1 MEPLDLLAGLTGRL
15 AAAER
20 LDDVVEAAT
29 AASVQ
34 LGFGD
39 VWLAVFDAAT
49 GGLTTL
55 KELIDGV
62 DPTKASPL
70 RSTSGLRL
78 PIGQAFGDRRMINV
92 PDPEVL
98 RIVERGAPASGDD
111 DLALPRLVSE
121 HLRGH
126 PFACGP
132 LMTSRGEPIGAI
144 GLSSYHGKQAIPDVL
159 LESGLVRAFTDH
171 LGIAL
176 ERALHVAR
184 LDDSLRSAH
193 SVIASDARIK
203 AVGELAAGV
212 AHDLNNLAGIALLAI
227 GVGQRSPADAVSVLP
242 RIERANRAIGELVA
256 RLQRVARPPAAEPE
270 VARLH
275 EIVEDIL
282 IMTRPMLRDR
292 SIDVDIE
299 IAAVPPVRCDPAVIH
314 QTVLN
319 LIVNAQDA
327 LADVHPDRRRLQLR
341 VFPDNGSVRLVVADS
356 GPGIAPAMLGRLFQP
371 FATTKAGAHLG
382 LGLAAT
388 YTSLQE
394 YGGRIE
400 ARNAPGSGAVFE
412 VTLIAAPSGAPASAP
427 PPRAPATEPRAR
439 RRDKILAVDDDPDV
453 VNIIREYLEP
463 LGYEVATATGPA
475 QALEAVAAHGF
486 DLVLCD
492 IGMPG
497 QSGLEMPRAMRERGY
512 GGKLVLMTGWDSHA
526 LSADPRI
533 SEADTLLKK
542 PFLGTELIDAIG
554 SLLAS

>member
-256 RLQRVARPPAAEPE
+256 RLQRVARPPAAE
-270 VARLH
+270 RLG
-275 EIVEDIL
+275 
-282 IMTRPMLRDR
+282 
-292 SIDVDIE
+292 
-299 IAAVPPVRCDPAVIH
+299 
-314 QTVLN
+314 
-319 LIVNAQDA
+319 
-327 LADVHPDRRRLQLR
+327 RRR
-341 VFPDNGSVRLVVADS
+341 VR
-356 GPGIAPAMLGRLFQP
+356 
-371 FATTKAGAHLG
+371 H
-382 LGLAAT
+382 AA
-388 YTSLQE
+388 
-394 YGGRIE
+394 
-400 ARNAPGSGAVFE
+400 
-412 VTLIAAPSGAPASAP
+412 
-427 PPRAPATEPRAR
+427 
-439 RRDKILAVDDDPDV
+439 
-453 VNIIREYLEP
+453 
-463 LGYEVATATGPA
+463 
-475 QALEAVAAHGF
+475 
-486 DLVLCD
+486 
-492 IGMPG
+492 
-497 QSGLEMPRAMRERGY
+497 
-512 GGKLVLMTGWDSHA
+512 
-526 LSADPRI
+526 
-533 SEADTLLKK
+533 
-542 PFLGTELIDAIG
+542 
-554 SLLAS
+554 

>member
-20 LDDVVEAAT
+20 LDDVVEAAI
-29 AASVQ
+29 AAIVQ
-34 LGFGD
+34 LGFGA

-49 GGLTTL
+49 GTLSTL

-62 DPTKASPL
+62 DTTKHMPVLSV
-70 RSTSGLRL
+70 TNMRL
-78 PIGQAFGDRRMINV
+78 PISHAFRDRKMINV
-92 PDPEVL
+92 PDPDAL
-98 RIVERGAPASGDD
+98 RILEQDDPASDE
-111 DLALPRLVSE
+111 LALPRVVYE

-132 LMTSRGEPIGAI
+132 LLTSRGEPIGAV

-159 LESGLVRAFTDH
+159 LQSGLVRAFTDH

-212 AHDLNNLAGIALLAI
+212 AHDLNNLSGIALLAI
-227 GVGQRSPADAVSVLP
+227 GVGQRSPADAANVLP

-282 IMTRPMLRDR
+282 IMTRPILRDR

-314 QTVLN
+314 QAVLN
-319 LIVNAQDA
+319 LIINAQDA

-341 VFPDNGSVRLVVADS
+341 VYPDNGSVRLVVADS

-388 YTSLQE
+388 HASLRE
-394 YGGRIE
+394 YGGSIE

-412 VTLIAAPSGAPASAP
+412 VTLVAAPSGPPAAVP
-427 PPRAPATEPRAR
+427 APRAPAVAAEPTAR

-453 VNIIREYLEP
+453 VYIIREYLEP

-497 QSGLEMPRAMRERGY
+497 QSGLEMPRALRERGY

-533 SEADTLLKK
+533 AEADTLLKK